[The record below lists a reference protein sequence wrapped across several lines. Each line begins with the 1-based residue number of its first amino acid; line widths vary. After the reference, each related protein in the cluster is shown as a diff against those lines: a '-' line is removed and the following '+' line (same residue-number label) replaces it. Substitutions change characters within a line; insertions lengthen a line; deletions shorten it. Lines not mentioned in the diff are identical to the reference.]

1 VGLGVDYGTS
11 NTVAMLG
18 WPDGRRRPL
27 LFDGSP
33 LLPSA
38 VYAETD
44 GRLLLTGADA
54 GRAARGDPGRYEPH
68 PKRRIDDGTVL
79 LGDTEYPVAELI
91 AATLRRV
98 REEAVRTATA
108 PPAPVTLTYP
118 ASWGPAR
125 RAILLDAARRAGMP
139 APVTLLPEP
148 IAAGC
153 YFTTAVRPVPPGRCI
168 VVYDLGAGTFD
179 VSVLRRQADGF
190 EVLGVDGLADFGGL
204 DLDALVVSMV
214 GAVAAPGAPEQW
226 RRLTAPADPADRRH
240 FRTLWDDA
248 RAAKEGLSRRSSAG
262 LHVPVVDCDVHIGRE
277 EFEQQAAPLLDRS
290 VEVTRTLL
298 RRSAVAPADVAEVLL
313 VGGSTRVPLVA
324 TVLHRAFGVAPT
336 VREQPELV
344 VAEGALCADG
354 AADRPAAQPAAAM
367 PVRNRVAF
375 APASGATASATR
387 HAFVAFAIAVAVYLF
402 TGAASQKLS
411 WRHGFEHTLQLLSA
425 ILAVIFLVLLAY
437 TVLLRRRPAL
447 VVDDEGMTVH
457 GRGGTAH
464 LRWRDLTEV
473 EFCDNTLW
481 VRTEPGSPLAYDSRW
496 DPVRGATRVVGLADL
511 HAAPDAVY
519 AAVSRHSTVPVTV
532 AD

>member
-44 GRLLLTGADA
+44 GRLLTGADA
-54 GRAARGDPGRYEPH
+54 ARAARGDPGRYEPH

-79 LGDTEYPVAELI
+79 LGDAEYPVAELI

-118 ASWGPAR
+118 ATWGPAR
-125 RAILLDAARRAGMP
+125 RAVLLDATRRAGMP
-139 APVTLLPEP
+139 APVLLPEP
-148 IAAGC
+148 TAAGC

-179 VSVLRRQADGF
+179 VSVLRQQADGF

-214 GAVAAPGAPEQW
+214 GAVAAPGAPEEW
-226 RRLTAPADPADRRH
+226 RRLTAPANPADRRH
-240 FRTLWDDA
+240 FRALWDDA
-248 RAAKEGLSRRSSAG
+248 RAAKEGLSRRSSTG
-262 LHVPVVDCDVHIGRE
+262 LHVPVVDRDVHIGRE
-277 EFEQQAAPLLDRS
+277 EFEQQAGPLLDRS

-324 TVLHRAFGVAPT
+324 TMLHRALGVAPT

-344 VAEGALCADG
+344 VAEGALCAGSTDRSVT
-354 AADRPAAQPAAAM
+354 RPAAK
-367 PVRNRVAF
+367 PVRDRVAF
-375 APASGATASATR
+375 TPASGATASATR

-411 WRHGFEHTLQLLSA
+411 WRHGFEHTVQLLSA
-425 ILAVIFLVLLAY
+425 ILAVVFLVLLAY

-447 VVDDEGMTVH
+447 VVDDEGMTIH
-457 GRGGTAH
+457 GPGGSAH
-464 LRWRDLTEV
+464 LRWNDLTEV

-481 VRTEPGSPLAYDSRW
+481 VRTEPDSPLAHDSRW
-496 DPVRGATRVVGLADL
+496 DPIRGATRVVDLADL
-511 HAAPDAVY
+511 HAEPDAVY